1 MMWKWIGAVLVI
13 VGCGGFGFL
22 IAAGVKRE
30 ERYLR
35 ELLEAMEFMTSEL
48 KYRMTSLPE
57 LINHAANHTS
67 GTLFQVFSAL
77 DRELATQIAPNAES
91 CLRTALKKTEGVPV
105 LTGRVLRMLGRSLGK
120 FDLAGQISGI
130 NFVKDACREN
140 LQLLARDKTERL
152 RSYRTL
158 GICAGIALAILLL

>member
-1 MMWKWIGAVLVI
+1 MIWKVIGGLLVI

-22 IAAGVKRE
+22 VAAGVKKE

-35 ELLEAMEFMTSEL
+35 ELLEALEFMSSEL

-57 LINHAANHTS
+57 LIGRASAYTS
-67 GTLFQVFSAL
+67 GALWQVFSIL
-77 DRELATQIAPNAES
+77 DRELTTQIAPNAEA
-91 CLRTALKKTEGVPV
+91 CLKVAVENTEGIPV
-105 LTGRVLRMLGRSLGK
+105 LTGKMLRMLGRNLGK
-120 FDLAGQISGI
+120 FDLSGQISGI

-140 LQLLARDKTERL
+140 LVRIAKDKKERL

-158 GICAGIALAILLL
+158 GVCAGIALAIILL